1 MSQSRTSTD
10 MLWKDPE
17 NKEASLIFYFESG
30 PWHWHIEDLYI
41 LIKCSSNATSSSCWR
56 SPLKLLGDTLLWN
69 PLAMSRWVRRGGTQK
84 KTWNGKYFCSQLSG
98 LQFPFWE
105 QYLTCKIWKFAHHFA
120 VAFYLIQTL
129 FFILFNSFNYFISF
143 SKSKGTST
151 TL

>member
-84 KTWNGKYFCSQLSG
+84 KTWNGKYFCSQLIIWITIFFLG
-98 LQFPFWE
+98 AIFDLQNLKIRSPFCNRI
-105 QYLTCKIWKFAHHFA
+105 LLNSNP
-120 VAFYLIQTL
+120 VFYFVQ
-129 FFILFNSFNYFISF
+129 
-143 SKSKGTST
+143 
-151 TL
+151 

>member
-10 MLWKDPE
+10 MLWKDPG

-56 SPLKLLGDTLLWN
+56 SPLKLLGDNLLWN

-84 KTWNGKYFCSQLSG
+84 KTWNGKYFCSQLTQ
-98 LQFPFWE
+98 L
-105 QYLTCKIWKFAHHFA
+105 
-120 VAFYLIQTL
+120 VFYLDCNFL
-129 FFILFNSFNYFISF
+129 FGSIFDLQNLKIRSPFCNRILLNSNPVFYFVQ
-143 SKSKGTST
+143 
-151 TL
+151 

>member
-84 KTWNGKYFCSQLSG
+84 KKWNGKYFCSQLIIWITIFSLG
-98 LQFPFWE
+98 AIFDLQNLKIRSPFCNRI
-105 QYLTCKIWKFAHHFA
+105 LLNSNT
-120 VAFYLIQTL
+120 VFYFVQ
-129 FFILFNSFNYFISF
+129 
-143 SKSKGTST
+143 
-151 TL
+151 